1 MGWRVGTGEVA
12 RGKMGGDSSWKEE
25 EVREEVGGAGVRLR
39 TDQRW
44 DRFEGWGR
52 VREGVRRGRG
62 RVGRVRD

>member
-39 TDQRW
+39 RHSI
-44 DRFEGWGR
+44 
-52 VREGVRRGRG
+52 
-62 RVGRVRD
+62 